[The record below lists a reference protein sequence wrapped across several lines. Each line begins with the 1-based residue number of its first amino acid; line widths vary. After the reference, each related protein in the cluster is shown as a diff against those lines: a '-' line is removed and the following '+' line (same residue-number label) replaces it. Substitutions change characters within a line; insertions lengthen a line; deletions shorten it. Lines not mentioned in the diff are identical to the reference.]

1 MLAGSRDGQKPGV
14 NQEDDR
20 GEVHPARYVSLLL
33 FVYLFSC
40 YYAGKCWGQVWPT
53 AEHDED
59 GTNRQGYADDPRI
72 RADASA
78 GFR

>member
-1 MLAGSRDGQKPGV
+1 MVAGSRDGQKPGV
-14 NQEDDR
+14 DQEDDR
-20 GEVHPARYVSLLL
+20 GEVHPARYVSHS
-33 FVYLFSC
+33 FSYLFLCC
-40 YYAGKCWGQVWPT
+40 YSGKCCGQVWST

-59 GTNRQGYADDPRI
+59 GTNRQGYADDPRN